1 MHVDYRKTR
10 KAGEAHHRQHQ
21 VLTTAGLVIPPKTD
35 SGYRLY
41 GDDALRTLA
50 FIKHAQ
56 RCGFSLAD
64 IRELLDADAGTSA
77 RDGLY
82 RKAAQKQAEIEDTI
96 FELRTMSRVL
106 SCVLRTDDV
115 AEAAAPPDSP
125 PAQRSSPA
133 ARRVRSPD
141 ADRRRMSG
149 GQEFPSLSP
158 LFWLG
163 IRPGPFYNVACA
175 PDAAGGLS
183 SAGGRYLTAPPNFS
197 RSHRMQQPTHRA
209 KPSSNS
215 TAMKKWCSSES

>member
-1 MHVDYRKTR
+1 MLTIGRLAKQA
-10 KAGEAHHRQHQ
+10 K
-21 VLTTAGLVIPPKTD
+21 LTTDSIRFYERQGLVNPTTKTD

-64 IRELLDADAGTSA
+64 IRELLHADAGTSA
-77 RDGLY
+77 REGLY

-125 PAQRSSPA
+125 LLRAFESR
-133 ARRVRSPD
+133 
-141 ADRRRMSG
+141 
-149 GQEFPSLSP
+149 GQE
-158 LFWLG
+158 
-163 IRPGPFYNVACA
+163 
-175 PDAAGGLS
+175 
-183 SAGGRYLTAPPNFS
+183 SALA
-197 RSHRMQQPTHRA
+197 
-209 KPSSNS
+209 
-215 TAMKKWCSSES
+215 